1 MNLFSVNLGQ
11 RLARTSAAIGA
22 AILLIGG
29 AAVWTISADAQA
41 KSEPAAVRAQQVPS
55 PAIARAN
62 IGARDSYAD
71 IVKSV
76 SPAVVTIRTEGRAV
90 NSLAQF
96 SSPNDD
102 FFRRFFGDP
111 DDPRSPRQ
119 PREFRQRGLGSG
131 VIVSNDGYI
140 LTNNHVV
147 DGADEVRVEMTDGR
161 SVVAMVVG
169 TDEPSDLALVKISA
183 GNLRT
188 VPLGNSD
195 AVEVGDVVLA
205 VGNPLGVGQTVTM
218 GIISAKGRA
227 TGAGSGSYEEFLQ
240 TDAPI
245 NQGNS
250 GGALVN
256 LKGELV
262 GINSQ
267 IVSATGG
274 NIGIGFAIPS
284 NMAKH
289 VMDELRTDGKV
300 TRAQLGV
307 SVQAVTSDLAE
318 GLGLKD
324 VGGALIGSVTP
335 GSAADRAGLER
346 GDVIRSFNGQP
357 VTDTNS
363 LRNRVAESKPGSTA
377 QVGIVRDGKERTIGV
392 TLDELTGG
400 RVARN
405 SGPAGAADQAALGV
419 SVAPLTPELASR
431 YQLPRDTRGVVVQ
444 DVDPDGRAAGAGI
457 RTGDVIEEVNRRPIQ
472 TVDDLRAAVREA
484 SDRPVLLLVNR
495 QGSSMFVTVRP
506 NGGQ

>member
-1 MNLFSVNLGQ
+1 MNYIQ
-11 RLARTSAAIGA
+11 RFAHSAAAVGSAIVLVGSA
-22 AILLIGG
+22 AAWAI
-29 AAVWTISADAQA
+29 AADAQT
-41 KSEPAAVRAQQVPS
+41 KGTAAAQAQQAPGT
-55 PAIARAN
+55 PIARAN

-71 IVKSV
+71 IVKAV
-76 SPAVVTIRTEGRAV
+76 APAVVTIRTEGRAE
-90 NSLAQF
+90 NALTQF
-96 SSPNDD
+96 RGQNDD

-111 DDPRSPRQ
+111 GDPRGPRT
-119 PREFRQRGLGSG
+119 PRESRQRGLGSG
-131 VIVSNDGYI
+131 VIVSSDGYI

-147 DGADEVRVEMTDGR
+147 EGADEIRVEMTDGR
-161 SVVAMVVG
+161 SVIANLVG
-169 TDEPSDLALVKISA
+169 TDEPSDLALLKISA
-183 GNLRT
+183 ANLHV

-218 GIISAKGRA
+218 GIVSAKGRE
-227 TGAGSGSYEEFLQ
+227 TRAGSGSYEEFLQ

-256 LKGELV
+256 LRGEVV

-267 IVSATGG
+267 IVSGSGG

-307 SVQAVTSDLAE
+307 SVQPVTSDLAE
-318 GLGLKD
+318 SLGLKD
-324 VGGALIGSVTP
+324 VGGALVGSVNP
-335 GSAADRAGLER
+335 GSAADRAGLQR
-346 GDVIRSFNGQP
+346 GDVIRSFNGVA

-377 QVGIVRDGKERTIGV
+377 QVGVVRDGKERTISV
-392 TLDELTGG
+392 TLDELAGS
-400 RVARN
+400 RSARN
-405 SGPAGAADQAALGV
+405 GGPAGGNVDQTALGV

-431 YQLPRDTRGVVVQ
+431 YQLPRGTRGVVVQ
-444 DVDPDGRAAGAGI
+444 DVDPSGRAASAGI
-457 RTGDVIEEVNRRPIQ
+457 QVGDVIEEVNRQPVE
-472 TVDDLRAAVREA
+472 TVDALREALRAAP
-484 SDRPVLLLVNR
+484 DRPVLLLVNR
-495 QGSSMFVTVRP
+495 EGSTLFLTVRP
-506 NGGQ
+506 DNG